1 LEISCIVLAGGQST
15 RLGRDK
21 TKEVFLGKTLL
32 ERVLDTLSL
41 LKCEIIIVTTENS
54 SISKELSYPGLKFVN
69 DIFPGKGS
77 LGGIYTGLVSS
88 KSHYNL
94 VTAAD
99 MPFMNLNLIKF
110 MIDAAEGYDLV
121 AYLEENRPELL
132 LAVYS
137 KNCLI
142 PMENLIRDNNLR
154 IIGIL
159 PYIKVRYLE
168 SEEVDR
174 FDPHHFSFFN
184 NNTEADLIKGIKLA
198 KIIALNGYISINA
211 SVKRQELSGYEKS
224 RIWEYIYNK

>member
-41 LKCEIIIVTTENS
+41 LKCEIIVVTTENS
-54 SISKELSYPGLKFVN
+54 SISKGLSYPRLRFVN

-94 VTAAD
+94 VVASD
-99 MPFMNLNLIKF
+99 MPFINLNLIKF
-110 MIDAAEGYDLV
+110 MIGSVKGYDLV
-121 AYLEENRPELL
+121 AYLEENRPEML

-137 KNCLI
+137 KNCLV
-142 PMENLIRDNNLR
+142 PMETLIRNNNLR
-154 IIGIL
+154 IIGII
-159 PYIKVRYLE
+159 PHIKVRYLKP
-168 SEEVDR
+168 EEVDR
-174 FDPHHFSFFN
+174 FDPLRLSFFN
-184 NNTEADLIKGIKLA
+184 INTEADLKKGIELA
-198 KIIALNGYISINA
+198 K
-211 SVKRQELSGYEKS
+211 KK
-224 RIWEYIYNK
+224 